1 MTFDSV
7 QNIQGAE
14 YQLWNLSDFG
24 PGPVEVQLQ
33 GLPERGAVDPTGAQA
48 ADSELSPVGPPLE
61 GWVSWAMLGLVAAAV
76 LGVAGVAIQRGVFA
90 RATVQAD
97 LRGARE
103 QLLTELAQLD
113 DRHAQGQ
120 LPEGEWL
127 RQRAATKARLLDLL
141 RRLERS

>member
-1 MTFDSV
+1 
-7 QNIQGAE
+7 
-14 YQLWNLSDFG
+14 
-24 PGPVEVQLQ
+24 
-33 GLPERGAVDPTGAQA
+33 
-48 ADSELSPVGPPLE
+48 
-61 GWVSWAMLGLVAAAV
+61 MLGLVAAAV

-90 RATVQAD
+90 RATAQAD
-97 LRGARE
+97 LRSARE
-103 QLLTELAQLD
+103 QLLTELALLD